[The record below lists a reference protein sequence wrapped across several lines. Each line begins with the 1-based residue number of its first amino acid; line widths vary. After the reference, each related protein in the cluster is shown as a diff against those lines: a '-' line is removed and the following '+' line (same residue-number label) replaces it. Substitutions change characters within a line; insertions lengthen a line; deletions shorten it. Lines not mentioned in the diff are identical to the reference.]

1 MALIRMGVLIGMG
14 VLNGIGVLINRN
26 TFRGGGHL
34 FKRRCLFVR
43 RALNR
48 IITVDQVRFKF
59 EKFCWSK
66 NIFGSELCAPA

>member
-1 MALIRMGVLIGMG
+1 MVLIRMGVVIGMG
-14 VLNGIGVLINRN
+14 VLNGIGVLINKN
-26 TFRGGGHL
+26 TFRGGGTYL
-34 FKRRCLFVR
+34 KGGANIVR

-66 NIFGSELCAPA
+66 NISGSKLCAPA